1 MAVKFSMPE
10 PFLFFILEKSGLM
23 RIFSNNFTPSTSLS
37 FLNGCKDPSLD
48 ADWFATDPTHVA
60 VASGGRIHHWNLDSM
75 RYHLPYYPPPP
86 LINSNSDFNQI
97 WLEVYW
103 KLLLWQERRSRKL
116 NSIPQWRTF
125 WPCWDHQDLL
135 SPFCRLRDRHW

>member
-23 RIFSNNFTPSTSLS
+23 RIFSSNFTPSTSLS

-86 LINSNSDFNQI
+86 SLILILISIKYD
-97 WLEVYW
+97 W
-103 KLLLWQERRSRKL
+103 KCIGNCCCGRRDDPE
-116 NSIPQWRTF
+116 N
-125 WPCWDHQDLL
+125 
-135 SPFCRLRDRHW
+135 